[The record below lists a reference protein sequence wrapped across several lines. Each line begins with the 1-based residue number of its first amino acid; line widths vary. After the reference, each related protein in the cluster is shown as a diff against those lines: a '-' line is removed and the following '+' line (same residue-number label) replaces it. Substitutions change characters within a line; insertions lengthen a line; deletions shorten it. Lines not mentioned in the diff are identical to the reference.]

1 MVLTHHRRQTSFKGA
16 EQIAEATVPI
26 TVRMAFLARLRDTQG
41 DRDGALELYRA
52 SLDRMARVRDGDPQ
66 NADVQRFIADT
77 MRRIGVL
84 QDRQGKLEE
93 ALATQEQVLAV
104 LERLVAADPENAG
117 QQAEL
122 AGTHGAI
129 AVTLVKLDRRAEAR
143 ERFRKAADQLAPLI
157 ARSPDNAR
165 WQDLHQRFLEII
177 GLLETPTPSSEAG
190 ERLPTNDV
198 NLVENVGEPPLN
210 GVRNHLSETCSN
222 GRGAAE
228 PNVTVI

>member
-1 MVLTHHRRQTSFKGA
+1 VFA
-16 EQIAEATVPI
+16 I
-26 TVRMAFLARLRDTQG
+26 
-41 DRDGALELYRA
+41 
-52 SLDRMARVRDGDPQ
+52 
-66 NADVQRFIADT
+66 
-77 MRRIGVL
+77 
-84 QDRQGKLEE
+84 
-93 ALATQEQVLAV
+93 
-104 LERLVAADPENAG
+104 LERLAAADPENAG

-198 NLVENVGEPPLN
+198 NLVENVGERPPLN
-210 GVRNHLSETCSN
+210 GVE
-222 GRGAAE
+222 
-228 PNVTVI
+228 